1 MGDEARCMMWR
12 GGRGDDIPRPPPQ
25 GGGGRRV
32 AAAPLS
38 PQKEEELRVQL
49 LGQSRFELTERHHPD
64 VRRVKFSEKFQRI
77 PLWHCPR
84 EE

>member
-1 MGDEARCMMWR
+1 MRDEARCMMWR

-49 LGQSRFELTERHHPD
+49 LGQSRLELTERHRPD
-64 VRRVKFSEKFQRI
+64 VGSRVVTI
-77 PLWHCPR
+77 PKTTIPIPIAIP
-84 EE
+84 